1 LNPKKKGGGGGEEG
15 FDLVVTTFT
24 VEAGRKAIAEMII
37 LDELPFTF
45 VENYGFRKLLKVLQP
60 KFKIISSCKT
70 IAKEVVSIYNIE
82 RAKLKKALEG
92 RRLCLTTDTWTSIQ
106 NFCYMCLTCHFID
119 DDWKLHKRI
128 LNFCVVDDHKG
139 ETVGRKIELCLRA
152 WDIDSIFTLTVDNA
166 SSNDN
171 TIKFL
176 EIVTHDWKGIVLEHQ
191 FLPMRCC
198 AHILNLIVGE
208 GLKERD
214 SSISKVR
221 DAVRYV
227 KSLPNRFQIFKYY
240 VKTLGIESKSLLC
253 LDIATRWNS
262 TYIMLESA
270 VKFEKVFL
278 RMDFENEAY
287 NTHFHKQQKSGGL
300 GAPDASDFQDCRLF
314 VSFLKLFY
322 NATKK
327 FSGSLYVTANTF
339 FDEIYI
345 IQTKIMEL
353 KGSKDNLLKQMAT
366 SMHLKF
372 EKYWGE
378 GDKINPLLYVAVA
391 LDPRKKL
398 TFLKFCFS
406 KLYGS
411 EKAAAKIANVR
422 EVLAKL
428 FDYYAS
434 IHSPNVEA
442 ESVSEKSTMTTDVDM
457 SETNP
462 YAFMD
467 SQYDLYLEAEQS
479 MGCNNEL
486 DKYLAENCEG
496 RKDENFDILRWWKT
510 NFGRYQVLSKMAR
523 DVLAVPVST
532 VASES
537 AFSTG
542 GRILDPFRSSLS
554 PDMVQVLICSQNW
567 LKSSVPISLRNAM
580 DEVELLQE
588 EYDFGKILNF
598 LKVLLSI

>member
-1 LNPKKKGGGGGEEG
+1 MQQRSS
-15 FDLVVTTFT
+15 LVLCV
-24 VEAGRKAIAEMII
+24 
-37 LDELPFTF
+37 LP
-45 VENYGFRKLLKVLQP
+45 Q
-60 KFKIISSCKT
+60 
-70 IAKEVVSIYNIE
+70 
-82 RAKLKKALEG
+82 
-92 RRLCLTTDTWTSIQ
+92 
-106 NFCYMCLTCHFID
+106 
-119 DDWKLHKRI
+119 
-128 LNFCVVDDHKG
+128 
-139 ETVGRKIELCLRA
+139 
-152 WDIDSIFTLTVDNA
+152 
-166 SSNDN
+166 
-171 TIKFL
+171 
-176 EIVTHDWKGIVLEHQ
+176 
-191 FLPMRCC
+191 
-198 AHILNLIVGE
+198 
-208 GLKERD
+208 
-214 SSISKVR
+214 
-221 DAVRYV
+221 
-227 KSLPNRFQIFKYY
+227 
-240 VKTLGIESKSLLC
+240 
-253 LDIATRWNS
+253 
-262 TYIMLESA
+262 
-270 VKFEKVFL
+270 
-278 RMDFENEAY
+278 
-287 NTHFHKQQKSGGL
+287 
-300 GAPDASDFQDCRLF
+300 
-314 VSFLKLFY
+314 
-322 NATKK
+322 
-327 FSGSLYVTANTF
+327 NTF

-345 IQTKIMEL
+345 IQTKINEL
-353 KGSKDNLLKQMAT
+353 KNSKDNLLKQMAT

-411 EKAAAKIANVR
+411 DKAAAKIANVR

-462 YAFMD
+462 YASMD

-554 PDMVQVLICSQNW
+554 PDMVQVLICS
-567 LKSSVPISLRNAM
+567 
-580 DEVELLQE
+580 
-588 EYDFGKILNF
+588 
-598 LKVLLSI
+598 